1 MTTDAVVEGAAAG
14 AAPQPV
20 IGQDG
25 AGQPG
30 VEPTVAPATPLPA
43 LAFTAEQQA
52 HIDKLIGDRLR
63 RDRVKW
69 QQDAEAKAKA
79 EAEAAEAERQKAQGE
94 WEALARKH
102 EATAAEAKTQVGE
115 LSARL
120 ERADAVIA
128 GLVDSRKAGLPE
140 AMLKALEGRDI
151 YDQLQ
156 LVDAF
161 AASLPAQPAAGAR
174 QPTQPTPPQQGKH
187 ELTAEER
194 RRQARSSW

>member
-1 MTTDAVVEGAAAG
+1 MTNDVTKDSAMSGAQPPQTPAPLPQGAEVAPTAVPA
-14 AAPQPV
+14 
-20 IGQDG
+20 
-25 AGQPG
+25 QPG
-30 VEPTVAPATPLPA
+30 
-43 LAFTAEQQA
+43 FTAEQQA
-52 HIDKLIGDRLR
+52 AVDRLVSER
-63 RDRVKW
+63 LKRDRAKW
-69 QQDAEAKAKA
+69 QQEAEAEAKAKA
-79 EAEAAEAERQKAQGE
+79 EAAEAERQQALGE
-94 WEALARKH
+94 WEVLARKH